1 MDMNQV
7 LDPYSVNDDQLDLSL
22 DFRNMTLAIFVI
34 LS

>member
-7 LDPYSVNDDQLDLSL
+7 LDPCSVNDDQLDLSL